1 MKKGDVQMAKHF
13 FKKYGNKGWAFD
25 NPVFAIWNKIILNK
39 SSVRMPVYAWYY
51 IPTSLP
57 QE

>member
-1 MKKGDVQMAKHF
+1 MKKGDVRMAKHF

-39 SSVRMPVYAWYY
+39 SSVYAWYY